1 MDEDLPEEP
10 EDKTKPKYK
19 QIDKVSYLSTGG
31 PLPRVI
37 GTNPSQR
44 AGDYVMAWADELEA
58 QSTTI
63 NASRGPKS
71 TLAKRGAKDSAAEG
85 DSGTGN
91 ALKKIKVEGGG
102 SEDELRRHFEKGT
115 LSKVASFLSLR

>member
-10 EDKTKPKYK
+10 EDKTKPRYK
-19 QIDKVSYLSTGG
+19 QIDKVSYLSTGAH
-31 PLPRVI
+31 PQII

-115 LSKVASFLSLR
+115 LSKVASFLSLQ